1 VTRSCDVGSLP
12 RRTGEAK
19 SLEGVKQSGE
29 DDCCDSTNL
38 FEKEV
43 ARAFLDKL
51 RAGIDVPAYPQF
63 RDMSDMFLSIIDG
76 FEKTAGGYLET
87 GSFKVKRAKEIL
99 PEVAA
104 IKRHAQEISAE
115 NGGPFELRVCVTGPY
130 TLASFFP
137 YRNSQ
142 TYTQLG
148 RALSEVVKANVFAFR
163 QGKVA
168 LVAMDE
174 PLFGV
179 VDDPSIERGTTGRES
194 LLAAWELMM
203 RAARGQ
209 NAETCI
215 HLHRT
220 SDELFWEVESLN
232 IIESH
237 VGDPL
242 YSMKATKEWLERE
255 DKLLKASVASAD
267 FDKLIREKL
276 GARATGNAV
285 ADVWKK
291 IANGEVDPKL
301 FLENVDLMKKR
312 LMGMQERFSA
322 ERVPWIGTECGL
334 RGFPT
339 YESAIECLR
348 RVSAAA

>member
-1 VTRSCDVGSLP
+1 M
-12 RRTGEAK
+12 GEAM
-19 SLEGVKQSGE
+19 SLAGVRQNGE
-29 DDCCDSTNL
+29 DKCSASTNL

-51 RAGIDVPAYPQF
+51 RAGINVPAYPQF
-63 RDMSDMFLSIIDG
+63 RDMSSMFLSIVDG

-87 GSFKVKRAKEIL
+87 GSFRVKQGKAIL

-104 IKRHAQEISAE
+104 VKRHAQEICAE
-115 NGGPFELRVCVTGPY
+115 SGGPFELRVCVTGPY

-148 RALSEVVKANVFAFR
+148 RVLSEVVKANVFAFK

-168 LVAMDE
+168 LVAIDE

-179 VDDPSIERGTTGRES
+179 VDDPSIERGTMGRES
-194 LLAAWELMM
+194 LLGAWDLMM
-203 RAARGQ
+203 SAARERK
-209 NAETCI
+209 AETCI

-232 IIESH
+232 IVESH

-242 YSMKATKEWLERE
+242 YRMNATKEWLERK

-267 FDKLIREKL
+267 YDKLIREKL
-276 GARATGNAV
+276 GMSATGNAV
-285 ADVWKK
+285 ADVWRK
-291 IANGEVDPKL
+291 IATGEVDPKL
-301 FLENVDLMKKR
+301 YLEDVDLMKKR
-312 LMGMQERFSA
+312 LMGMEERFGA
-322 ERVPWIGTECGL
+322 ERVPWVGPECGL